1 MEKTKEEN
9 KHISATGIVKR
20 NAPGELGNKPPRGP
34 NRSIQLKQHD
44 LKIEVNSGSD
54 RITQVWVRFGTK
66 VGKEHQW
73 GTTMAIGPVNI
84 DPGKVETVAMM
95 DVDQIPA
102 NAKLCQVLCEIPNEH
117 GDPEILMTEPTPLA

>member
-1 MEKTKEEN
+1 MKKTKKEN

-20 NAPGELGNKPPRGP
+20 NAPGSGN
-34 NRSIQLKQHD
+34 IQLKQHD
-44 LKIEVNSGSD
+44 LKIQVNSGSD

-73 GTTMAIGPVNI
+73 GTTMAIGPLNI
-84 DPGKVETVAMM
+84 DPGKVQTVAMM
-95 DVDQIPA
+95 DLDQIPA

-117 GDPEILMTEPTPLA
+117 GDSEILLGKPTPLA